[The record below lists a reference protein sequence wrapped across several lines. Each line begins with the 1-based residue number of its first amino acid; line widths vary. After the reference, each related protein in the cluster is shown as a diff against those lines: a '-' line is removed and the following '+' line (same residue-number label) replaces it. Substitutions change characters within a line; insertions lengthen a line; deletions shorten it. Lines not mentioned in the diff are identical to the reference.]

1 MSFILEVCVDSVE
14 SAMEAVKG
22 GANRLEL
29 CSDLII
35 GGTTPN
41 INLFKL
47 IKEKTNI
54 KINVLIRP
62 RYGDFCYTENE
73 FEIMKRDIQMFKES
87 GANGVVIGI
96 LKPDG
101 TLDIDR
107 MKKLIAEAEGMYVTL
122 HRAFDV
128 CRDPFTALE
137 QAKKLGINSILT
149 SGQKNKCT
157 QGRELLKEL
166 VEKSEDKIEI
176 LIGSGID
183 SSNVE
188 DIISYT
194 KAYAVHTS
202 GKMEVESDMKYRKK
216 DISMGSPV
224 LSEYVILRT
233 QSEEI
238 AKIREVLMRV
248 TGTCEIM

>member
-1 MSFILEVCVDSVE
+1 MSFILETCVDSVE
-14 SAMEAVKG
+14 SAIEAVKG

-29 CSDLII
+29 CSNLII

-47 IKEKTNI
+47 IKEKNNI

-73 FEIMKRDIQMFKES
+73 FEIMKRDIQMFKNI

-96 LKPDG
+96 LKADG
-101 TLDIDR
+101 TLDMHR
-107 MKKLIAEAEGMYVTL
+107 MKELMAEAEGMHITL

-128 CRDPFTALE
+128 CRDPFVTLE
-137 QAKKLGINSILT
+137 EAKKLGINSILT

-157 QGRELLKEL
+157 EGRELLKEL

-176 LIGSGID
+176 LIGSGIN

-188 DIISYT
+188 EIISYT
-194 KAYAVHTS
+194 KSYAVHTS
-202 GKMEVESDMKYRKK
+202 GKMEVESDMNYRKE
-216 DISMGSPV
+216 DISMGFPII
-224 LSEYVILRT
+224 SEYIILRT
-233 QSEEI
+233 KSEEI
-238 AKIREVLMRV
+238 SKIREVLEKV
-248 TGTCEIM
+248 

>member
-1 MSFILEVCVDSVE
+1 MSFILETCVDSVE
-14 SAMEAVKG
+14 SAIEAVKG

-29 CSDLII
+29 CSNLII

-47 IKEKTNI
+47 IKEKNNI

-73 FEIMKRDIQMFKES
+73 FEIMKRDIQMFKNI

-96 LKPDG
+96 LKAAG
-101 TLDIDR
+101 TLDMHR
-107 MKKLIAEAEGMYVTL
+107 MKELIAEAEGMHITL

-128 CRDPFTALE
+128 CRDPFVTLE
-137 QAKKLGINSILT
+137 EAKKLGINSILT

-157 QGRELLKEL
+157 EGRELLKEL

-176 LIGSGID
+176 LIGSGIN

-188 DIISYT
+188 EIISYT
-194 KAYAVHTS
+194 KSYAVHTS
-202 GKMEVESDMKYRKK
+202 GKMEVKSDMNYRKE
-216 DISMGSPV
+216 DISMGFPII
-224 LSEYVILRT
+224 SEYIILRT
-233 QSEEI
+233 KSEEI
-238 AKIREVLMRV
+238 SKIREVLEKV
-248 TGTCEIM
+248 

>member
-29 CSDLII
+29 CSALII

-54 KINVLIRP
+54 EMNILIRP
-62 RYGDFCYTENE
+62 RYGDFCYTEDE
-73 FEIMKRDIQMFKES
+73 FEIMKRDIKIFKKA
-87 GANGVVIGI
+87 GASGVVIGM

-101 TLDIDR
+101 TLEIDR
-107 MKKLIAEAEGMYVTL
+107 MKELIALAEGMYITL

-128 CRDPFTALE
+128 CRNPFTTLE
-137 QAKKLGINSILT
+137 EAKKLGISSILT

-157 QGRELLKEL
+157 EGRELLKEL
-166 VEKSEDKIEI
+166 VGKSEDKIEI
-176 LIGSGID
+176 LIGSGIN
-183 SSNVE
+183 SGNVE
-188 DIISYT
+188 DVIRYT
-194 KAYAVHTS
+194 KSYAVHTS
-202 GKMEVESDMKYRKK
+202 GKMEVESDMEYRKE
-216 DISMGSPV
+216 DISMGFPI

-238 AKIREVLMRV
+238 AKIREIL
-248 TGTCEIM
+248 EKF

>member
-1 MSFILEVCVDSVE
+1 MSFILEACVDSVE

-29 CSDLII
+29 CNNIII

-41 INLFKL
+41 INLFEL

-62 RYGDFCYTENE
+62 RYGDFCYTEDE
-73 FEIMKRDIQMFKES
+73 FEIMKRDIRMFKRA

-96 LKPDG
+96 LKSDG
-101 TLDIDR
+101 TLDIAR
-107 MKKLIAEAEGMYVTL
+107 MKELIEQAKGMQITL

-128 CRDPFTALE
+128 CRDAFATLE
-137 QAKKLGINSILT
+137 EAKKLGINSILT

-176 LIGSGID
+176 LIGSGIN

-188 DIISYT
+188 DIVSYT
-194 KAYAVHTS
+194 KSYAVHTS
-202 GKMEVESDMKYRKK
+202 GKIEIESDMKYRKE
-216 DISMGSPV
+216 DISMGFPI

-233 QSEEI
+233 ESEEI
-238 AKIREVLMRV
+238 ARVREVLEKFCGHEV
-248 TGTCEIM
+248 K

>member
-14 SAMEAVKG
+14 SAMEAIKG

-29 CSDLII
+29 CSALII

-41 INLFKL
+41 INLFEL

-54 KINVLIRP
+54 KMNILIRP
-62 RYGDFCYTENE
+62 RYGDFCYTEDE
-73 FEIMKRDIQMFKES
+73 FEIMKRDIQMFEKA
-87 GANGVVIGI
+87 GASGVVIGI

-101 TLDIDR
+101 SLDIDR
-107 MKKLIAEAEGMYVTL
+107 MKELIEVAEGMHITL

-128 CRDPFTALE
+128 CINPFTTLE
-137 QAKKLGINSILT
+137 EAKKLGISSILT

-157 QGRELLKEL
+157 EGRELLKEL

-176 LIGSGID
+176 LIGSGIN
-183 SSNVE
+183 SGNVE
-188 DIISYT
+188 DVIRYT
-194 KAYAVHTS
+194 KSYAVHTS
-202 GKMEVESDMKYRKK
+202 GKMEIESNMKYRKE
-216 DISMGSPV
+216 DISMGFSI
-224 LSEYVILRT
+224 LSEYIIIRT

-238 AKIREVLMRV
+238 AKVREIL
-248 TGTCEIM
+248 EKF

>member
-1 MSFILEVCVDSVE
+1 MSFILEACVDTVE
-14 SAMEAVKG
+14 SAMEAAKG

-29 CSDLII
+29 CSNLII

-41 INLFKL
+41 INLFEL

-73 FEIMKRDIQMFKES
+73 FEIMKRDIRMFKRA

-96 LKPDG
+96 LKPAG
-101 TLDIDR
+101 TLDIAR
-107 MKKLIAEAEGMYVTL
+107 MEELIVEAEGMYITL

-128 CRDPFTALE
+128 CRDAFATLE
-137 QAKKLGINSILT
+137 EAKKLGINCILT

-157 QGRELLKEL
+157 EGRELLKEL
-166 VEKSEDKIEI
+166 VEKSEDKMEI
-176 LIGSGID
+176 LIGSGIN

-188 DIISYT
+188 DIVSYT
-194 KAYAVHTS
+194 KACAVHTS
-202 GKMEVESDMKYRKK
+202 GKIKIESDMKYRKE
-216 DISMGSPV
+216 DINMGFPI
-224 LSEYVILRT
+224 LSEYVIVRT
-233 QSEEI
+233 ESEEI
-238 AKIREVLMRV
+238 ARVREVLEKFYIREVK
-248 TGTCEIM
+248 

>member
-1 MSFILEVCVDSVE
+1 MSYILETCVDSVE

-29 CSDLII
+29 CSNLII

-47 IKEKTNI
+47 INEKTNI

-73 FEIMKRDIQMFKES
+73 FEIMKRDIQMFKKG
-87 GANGVVIGI
+87 GAYGIVIGI
-96 LKPDG
+96 LRPDG
-101 TLDIDR
+101 TLDIDK
-107 MKKLIAEAEGMYVTL
+107 MKELIEEANGMHITL

-128 CRDPFTALE
+128 CKDPFATLE
-137 QAKKLGINSILT
+137 EVKKLGINSILT
-149 SGQKNKCT
+149 SGQKSKCT
-157 QGRELLKEL
+157 EGKKLLKEL
-166 VEKSEDKIEI
+166 VEKAEDKIEI
-176 LIGSGID
+176 LIGSGIN

-188 DIISYT
+188 DIIRYT
-194 KAYAVHTS
+194 KSYAVHTS
-202 GKMEVESDMKYRKK
+202 GKIEVESDMKYRKE
-216 DISMGSPV
+216 DISMGFPL

-233 QSEEI
+233 KREEI
-238 AKIREVLMRV
+238 AKIKEVL
-248 TGTCEIM
+248 EKF

>member
-29 CSDLII
+29 CSALII

-41 INLFKL
+41 INLFEL

-54 KINVLIRP
+54 KVNILIRP
-62 RYGDFCYTENE
+62 RYGDFCYTEDE
-73 FEIMKRDIQMFKES
+73 FEIMKRDIQMFKKA
-87 GANGVVIGI
+87 GASGVVIGI

-107 MKKLIAEAEGMYVTL
+107 MKELIEVAEGMHITL
-122 HRAFDV
+122 NRAFDV
-128 CRDPFTALE
+128 CINPFTTLE
-137 QAKKLGINSILT
+137 EAKKLGISSILT

-157 QGRELLKEL
+157 EGRELLKEL

-176 LIGSGID
+176 LIGSGIN
-183 SSNVE
+183 SGNVE
-188 DIISYT
+188 DVIRYT
-194 KAYAVHTS
+194 KSYAVHTS
-202 GKMEVESDMKYRKK
+202 GKMEIESNMKYRKE
-216 DISMGSPV
+216 DISMGFPI
-224 LSEYVILRT
+224 LSEYIILRT

-238 AKIREVLMRV
+238 AKVREIL
-248 TGTCEIM
+248 EKF

>member
-1 MSFILEVCVDSVE
+1 MSFILEACVDSVE
-14 SAMEAVKG
+14 SAIEAVKG

-29 CSDLII
+29 CNNLII

-41 INLFKL
+41 INLFEL

-54 KINVLIRP
+54 KSNILIRP

-73 FEIMKRDIQMFKES
+73 FEIMKRDIRMFKRA

-101 TLDIDR
+101 TIDIAR
-107 MKKLIAEAEGMYVTL
+107 MKELIAQAEGMHITL

-128 CRDPFTALE
+128 CRDAFATLE
-137 QAKKLGINSILT
+137 AAKKLGINSILT
-149 SGQKNKCT
+149 SGQKSKCT

-176 LIGSGID
+176 LIGSGIN

-188 DIISYT
+188 AIVSYT
-194 KAYAVHTS
+194 KSYAVHTS
-202 GKMEVESDMKYRKK
+202 GKIEIESDMKYRKE
-216 DISMGSPV
+216 DISMGFPI

-233 QSEEI
+233 ESEEI
-238 AKIREVLMRV
+238 ARVREVLERIY
-248 TGTCEIM
+248 GHEIK

>member
-1 MSFILEVCVDSVE
+1 MSFILETCVDSVE

-29 CSDLII
+29 CSNLII

-54 KINVLIRP
+54 RINVLIRP

-73 FEIMKRDIQMFKES
+73 FEIMKRDIQMFKKI

-96 LKPDG
+96 LKADG
-101 TLDIDR
+101 TLDMKR
-107 MKKLIAEAEGMYVTL
+107 MRELIAEAGGMHITL

-128 CRDPFTALE
+128 CKDPFVTLE
-137 QAKKLGINSILT
+137 EAKKLGINSILT

-157 QGRELLKEL
+157 EGRELLKEL

-176 LIGSGID
+176 LIGSGIN

-188 DIISYT
+188 KIISYT
-194 KAYAVHTS
+194 KSYAVHTS
-202 GKMEVESDMKYRKK
+202 GKMEVESDMNYRKE
-216 DISMGSPV
+216 DISMGFPI
-224 LSEYVILRT
+224 LSEYIILRT
-233 QSEEI
+233 KSEEI
-238 AKIREVLMRV
+238 SKIREVLEKV
-248 TGTCEIM
+248 

>member
-1 MSFILEVCVDSVE
+1 MSYILEACVDSAE

-29 CSDLII
+29 CGNLII

-47 IKEKTNI
+47 INEKTNI
-54 KINVLIRP
+54 NINVLIRP

-73 FEIMKRDIQMFKES
+73 FEIMKRDIQMFKKG
-87 GANGVVIGI
+87 GAYGIVIGI
-96 LKPDG
+96 LRPDG
-101 TLDIDR
+101 TLDIDK
-107 MKKLIAEAEGMYVTL
+107 MKELIVEANGMHITL

-128 CRDPFTALE
+128 CKDPFATLE
-137 QAKKLGINSILT
+137 EAKRLGINSILT

-157 QGRELLKEL
+157 EGKELLKEL

-176 LIGSGID
+176 LIGSGIN

-188 DIISYT
+188 DIIGYT
-194 KAYAVHTS
+194 KSYAVHTS
-202 GKMEVESDMKYRKK
+202 GKIEVESDMRYRKE
-216 DISMGSPV
+216 DISMGFPL

-233 QSEEI
+233 KREEI
-238 AKIREVLMRV
+238 SKIKEVLVNKIKR
-248 TGTCEIM
+248 